1 MSDSSDRAGRLPAV
15 PSRVVKTCPW
25 CRGPL
30 AFDAR
35 FPVVRLM
42 PGATRFARH
51 DEIPEPLRTVP
62 AWVCGT
68 PHCKYR
74 EIA

>member
-1 MSDSSDRAGRLPAV
+1 
-15 PSRVVKTCPW
+15 
-25 CRGPL
+25 
-30 AFDAR
+30 
-35 FPVVRLM
+35 M